1 MWNTLEREFSPWPW
15 AKCTYF
21 DFNSF
26 KHIQKYQVYSWD
38 YCILFWQGFHLVWD
52 IKTIKS
58 YFKILLINLFPKN
71 MKIPILT
78 SFDRTFKTIQPNVT
92 PRLSTNIK
100 SSCFDKDFKTVSVT
114 MWTALVRKRFLQN
127 TWAKTLAPTWS
138 AVFVLEPN
146 VFIATEKGS
155 EKEQSEKTKFWKIYY
170 YSVNLF
176 LTFE

>member
-92 PRLSTNIK
+92 PRPRKKYQVFLFRQGLQDRFSYYVN
-100 SSCFDKDFKTVSVT
+100 SVGLQTVSAEHLGQNISAYV
-114 MWTALVRKRFLQN
+114 VRSIRARTKCVHRN
-127 TWAKTLAPTWS
+127 R
-138 AVFVLEPN
+138 
-146 VFIATEKGS
+146 KGLW
-155 EKEQSEKTKFWKIYY
+155 EGAIRK
-170 YSVNLF
+170 N
-176 LTFE
+176 